1 MKNFI
6 RLLSGLNFA
15 CVLRGLRFGYEEF
28 VESCI
33 AALSVVHP
41 RQDSS
46 ERDIIRQFKSV
57 PVIALDEIL
66 GEKKVLII
74 MEIQKRDQGT
84 LPDSDAV
91 ALLSTLA
98 AAKPAEV
105 LEIGTFMGYTTKAMA
120 TNLPEGIVHT
130 VDLPPDFSEKEP
142 QTTVLQKDDFHL
154 IRQRVVGR
162 EFKGQPVEA
171 RIRQHFGDTAR
182 IDFEEFGRAN
192 FFFIDGSHTYE
203 YCKQDSEKCFALCH
217 GQGIFLWHDCDPGH
231 PGVIKF
237 INEWRA
243 AGRNVVR
250 IKGTCVAYWRSPEPL
265 RR

>member
-1 MKNFI
+1 M
-6 RLLSGLNFA
+6 
-15 CVLRGLRFGYEEF
+15 
-28 VESCI
+28 
-33 AALSVVHP
+33 
-41 RQDSS
+41 
-46 ERDIIRQFKSV
+46 
-57 PVIALDEIL
+57 

-231 PGVIKF
+231 PGIIKF

-250 IKGTCVAYWRSPEPL
+250 IKGYL
-265 RR
+265 RGLLEKP